1 MRSGVLLAL
10 ALGLFSAESLASPC
24 KPQSGSS
31 SVVTVSSA
39 ASTSVTSSE
48 LSLSST
54 VKETS
59 TETETE
65 TSKAIESSANT
76 ETPTSTESATSETA
90 STTVSSADS
99 TTLSTE
105 STTVVSS
112 TESATSASTTEPA
125 SSSTTEPVSS
135 TSVTE
140 SVTSGSTTQSTTES
154 AESSISE
161 AASTS
166 STSVDPCATPNP
178 NLAFKAVVQG
188 SEGSQVI
195 RSNGQHGSPVVL
207 DTTADGY
214 EPMAFTVEPCTNLL
228 RQTNGKYVCVSY
240 GTDDYF
246 PSGLISCQLPTISW
260 FSPVSCEQPVAGQP
274 LVCTAQRGE
283 CTPGCHA
290 KAGTPWSQFYS
301 KASPDPFTPATNL
314 HFGNSIAEG
323 RPESFTPVDF
333 VAQLYS
339 ADPPAPTE

>member
-1 MRSGVLLAL
+1 MRSGVLLSL

-24 KPQSGSS
+24 IPQSGSS

-39 ASTSVTSSE
+39 ASTSATSSE

-54 VKETS
+54 VTETS
-59 TETETE
+59 IETETE
-65 TSKAIESSANT
+65 TSKATESSGTT
-76 ETPTSTESATSETA
+76 ETASSTESATSETL
-90 STTVSSADS
+90 STTVSGADS

-105 STTVVSS
+105 STTAVSS
-112 TESATSASTTEPA
+112 TESATSASTTE
-125 SSSTTEPVSS
+125 STSSTLS
-135 TSVTE
+135 TSVSE
-140 SVTSGSTTQSTTES
+140 PATSGSTALSTTES
-154 AESSISE
+154 AESSTSE

-178 NLAFKAVVQG
+178 NPAFKAVVQG
-188 SEGSQVI
+188 SGGNQVM
-195 RSNGQHGSPVVL
+195 RSNGQHGSSIVL
-207 DTTADGY
+207 STTADGY

-246 PSGLISCQLPTISW
+246 PPQIITCQLPTISW
-260 FSPVSCEQPVAGQP
+260 FSPVYCDQPVAGQP
-274 LVCTAQRGE
+274 LVCHAQRGE
-283 CTPGCHA
+283 CSPGCRP

-301 KASPDPFTPATNL
+301 KASSDPFTPATLL

-323 RPESFTPVDF
+323 RPQSYTSVDF
-333 VAQLYS
+333 VAQIYS